1 MTEGVRS
8 MRLYKYIGG
17 KAENR
22 IEKEI
27 RQIKQKIYDLVEN
40 KNKNIIDSEVIK
52 LSKKLDDLLIY
63 YIGTSKKAS

>member
-1 MTEGVRS
+1 MI
-8 MRLYKYIGG
+8 LYKYIGG

-27 RQIKQKIYDLVEN
+27 IKIKQKIYDLVEN

-52 LSKKLDDLLIY
+52 LSEKLDNLLIY
-63 YIGTSKKAS
+63 YISTGRKAS